1 MEKLQGQGGCIMIFS
16 YANLQH
22 ATKNF
27 SEKLG
32 AGGFGFVFK
41 GFINDS
47 SVIAVKRFDGA

>member
-1 MEKLQGQGGCIMIFS
+1 MIFS
-16 YANLQH
+16 YADLQR